1 MNLYNKKN
9 SQENRRKLRKKMT
22 PAEIAL
28 WTMLQKKQLD
38 GVRFLRQY
46 SIGAYFVDFYSP
58 KYHLA
63 VELDGEY
70 HFDEQRIQYD
80 KKRTAFL
87 NEKGIRV
94 LRFENFEVFD
104 YPQRTL
110 DEIRRFLYSN
120 ENPEN
125 LLLY

>member
-1 MNLYNKKN
+1 MKLYNKKN

-46 SIGAYFVDFYSP
+46 SIGAYIVDFYSP

>member
-1 MNLYNKKN
+1 M
-9 SQENRRKLRKKMT
+9 RKKMT